1 MSAASVYLFLVDEL
15 IVLDI
20 FFLQKSAIEQDIIII
35 DEDTKNMLESMGFK
49 DLPGTQTAAAIT
61 GGRA

>member
-1 MSAASVYLFLVDEL
+1 MFVTF
-15 IVLDI
+15 
-20 FFLQKSAIEQDIIII
+20 QKSAIEQDIIII

-49 DLPGTQTAAAIT
+49 DLPGTQTAPAVS